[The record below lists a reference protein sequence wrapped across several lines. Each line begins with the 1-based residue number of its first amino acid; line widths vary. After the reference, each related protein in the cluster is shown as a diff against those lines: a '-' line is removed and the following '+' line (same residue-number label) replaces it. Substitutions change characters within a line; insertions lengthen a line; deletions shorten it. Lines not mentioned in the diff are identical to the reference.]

1 MRRLTPGLLISLSLQ
16 DRNDFCLD
24 GLSGDF
30 DVFVRNVDV
39 DFRAYAE
46 LSFEVNSRLDRKT
59 NSGNDT
65 PRIAR
70 FEIVD
75 VDAITVSFF
84 TNRMAGPMSE
94 LFAETCACNYATR
107 DVVHFG
113 AANRFTCA
121 DILANEIDRRIAGFP
136 HNVENA

>member
-1 MRRLTPGLLISLSLQ
+1 MRRLTSGLLISLSLQ

-24 GLSGDF
+24 GLTGDF

-39 DFRAYAE
+39 DLRSHAE

-70 FEIVD
+70 LEIVD
-75 VDAITVSFF
+75 VDAITMGFF
-84 TNRMAGPMSE
+84 ANRMAGPMCE
-94 LFAETCACNYATR
+94 LFAETRACNYATR
-107 DVVHFG
+107 DIVHFG

-121 DILANEIDRRIAGFP
+121 DIFAHEINRRIAGFP
-136 HNVENA
+136 HNIENA

>member
-1 MRRLTPGLLISLSLQ
+1 MRRLTSGLLISLSLQ

-39 DFRAYAE
+39 DLRSNAE

-59 NSGNDT
+59 NAGNDT

-70 FEIVD
+70 LEIVD
-75 VDAITVSFF
+75 VDAIAVSFF
-84 TNRMAGPMSE
+84 ANGMAGAMRE
-94 LFAETCACNYATR
+94 LFPETCACNYTSR
-107 DVVHFG
+107 HIIDFRS
-113 AANRFTCA
+113 ANRFTRPNVFA
-121 DILANEIDRRIAGFP
+121 HEI
-136 HNVENA
+136 